1 MCIRDRA
8 ETVLNLWLNEVP
20 EYATVFLKLTLLT
33 MLPQVM
39 AGILF
44 TAAMATGNIRR
55 YALVVNA
62 VSVTV
67 FLFAWALYL
76 NGYPPETA
84 YLVHLVIRIILIAI
98 RLQLLKSMIGFN
110 PYLYF
115 KNVILI
121 IIPVTVIAFAIP
133 LSVLLLPISESF
145 WRLILVTLVAAST
158 TAFTVMIIGLTTQER
173 LFALEKIAL
182 LRNKFMRSQRD
193 G

>member
-1 MCIRDRA
+1 M
-8 ETVLNLWLNEVP
+8 
-20 EYATVFLKLTLLT
+20 
-33 MLPQVM
+33 
-39 AGILF
+39 
-44 TAAMATGNIRR
+44 
-55 YALVVNA
+55 
-62 VSVTV
+62 
-67 FLFAWALYL
+67 
-76 NGYPPETA
+76 
-84 YLVHLVIRIILIAI
+84 IRIILIAI